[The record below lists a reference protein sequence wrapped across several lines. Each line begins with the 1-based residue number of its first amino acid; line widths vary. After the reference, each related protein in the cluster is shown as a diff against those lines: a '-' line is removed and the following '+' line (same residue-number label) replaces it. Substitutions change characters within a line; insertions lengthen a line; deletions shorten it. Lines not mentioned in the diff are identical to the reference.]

1 MVGLKRIIR
10 KTSKFLLRDNL
21 ILTAGAGLG
30 FCSSLAVTN
39 KLENALTMGFG
50 VTFVTAGSFCLVYP
64 FKKLI
69 SNAGTHHKISLLMI
83 IISVFVAVFGFFAQS
98 FVPEIAANIKAYIDL
113 ITTNCIVLA
122 VISEGL
128 TGDFREAQKKIF
140 KACLGYS
147 LALILLA
154 FLREPLGF
162 GTILGFQ
169 ALPVTFPRVVLMI
182 TPVGGFF
189 ALAAFRLLLRPILI
203 KAGVVYP
210 ESPAAESVTATDG
223 GEPVEASLK
232 PASLDQP
239 KRGMS
244 KAMLI
249 AIGLSV
255 CLFISLIVHIQT
267 IPSLHQQF
275 LILLPVLLNALFFD
289 GIVLSKLLGM
299 CPLINKSRQIDAA
312 WKMGVAV
319 IIVTTLSTAL
329 NWLVYNK
336 ILVKCS
342 DFLSQFSSL
351 PIRLENIFYLT
362 VFIVTI
368 AVFVQVLSV
377 LLRKFAKQVYE
388 QMGQFLE
395 LITVNCIVLAS
406 ATFTIPT
413 GAKFLV
419 TSVTAFGYG
428 LHWMMVTVWLA
439 LLRRQ
444 RLFVPTTTWDEDTI
458 AILLLGIMAAI
469 FTGIGMIQIF

>member
-1 MVGLKRIIR
+1 MVGLKRVIR
-10 KTSKFLLRDNL
+10 KTSKFFMRDNL

-39 KLENALTMGFG
+39 KLANSLTMGLG

-69 SNAGTHHKISLLMI
+69 NTAGTHHKISLLMI
-83 IISVFVAVFGFFAQS
+83 IVSVFVAIFGFFAQA
-98 FVPEIAANIKAYIDL
+98 FIPEVTSNIKAYIDL

-128 TGDFREAQKKIF
+128 TVNFWEAQKKIF

-147 LALILLA
+147 IALIILA

-162 GTILGFQ
+162 GTIMGFQ
-169 ALPVTFPRVVLMI
+169 VIPENIPRVVLMI

-189 ALAAFRLLLRPILI
+189 ALAAFRLLLRPIFLKTGI
-203 KAGVVYP
+203 VYP
-210 ESPAAESVTATDG
+210 EASACECATAECKT
-223 GEPVEASLK
+223 PVNIKNQAKVINQTHKLSRT
-232 PASLDQP
+232 S
-239 KRGMS
+239 
-244 KAMLI
+244 LI
-249 AIGLSV
+249 AIGLGG
-255 CLFISLIVHIQT
+255 CLLISIIIHIKT
-267 IPSLHQQF
+267 TPTLHQMF
-275 LILLPVLLNALFFD
+275 LLLLPVLLNALFFD
-289 GIVLSKLLGM
+289 GIVLSKLLGI

-319 IIVTTLSTAL
+319 IIVTTLSTTL
-329 NWLVYNK
+329 NWLVYNSV
-336 ILVKCS
+336 LVKCS
-342 DFLSQFSSL
+342 NLLSQYASVS
-351 PIRLENIFYLT
+351 IRLENIFYLT

-368 AVFVQVLSV
+368 AVFVQILSV
-377 LLRKFAKQVYE
+377 LLRKFLKNVYE

-413 GAKFLV
+413 GASLLV
-419 TSVTAFGYG
+419 TTVTAFGYG

-444 RLFVPTTTWDEDTI
+444 RLFVPTIAWDEDTI

-469 FTGIGMIQIF
+469 FTGIGMIRLF